1 MKSELRRRQP
11 KSLSCLSLFLL
22 LFIVNLAALAQTSPS
37 PLEPGAPGSDA
48 LPFLTELLERY
59 THGSSYHFEYT
70 EEHQSLSEFSRYWG
84 KALVTS
90 IVGPANHYRFELRG
104 EFGTAVQVSDGQ
116 TEWVYYGPLNQYVQQ
131 PASREGP
138 SEVMS
143 RATIGLGRLRQTESH
158 MKNFAY
164 VRGMVRTATFAADQT
179 IELAGRSVSCIVITT
194 EGEMPDARDPTTIRF
209 TFWVD
214 KQTKVIRKSA
224 QRSESELTAV
234 PGAHYTGL
242 DERLYQVAEVD
253 VANFP
258 EGTFGFAP
266 PPSAVLVKKFED
278 KQSQGLAKLLGKP
291 APVVTLKGS
300 ESEKG
305 TPLQSFLGKPVLL
318 DFWATWCMPCRES
331 LPALAKLYQE
341 NRAKGLVL
349 ISLDEDDD
357 NPQRAAELWAKSK
370 MAWPN
375 FHANKEI
382 LEKFPEHGI
391 PYFILLDPSGKVVL
405 SYAGWD
411 EDVLRKSVAA
421 FPSSPTFQSPTT
433 H

>member
-1 MKSELRRRQP
+1 LTA
-11 KSLSCLSLFLL
+11 LL
-22 LFIVNLAALAQTSPS
+22 A
-37 PLEPGAPGSDA
+37 
-48 LPFLTELLERY
+48 RY
-59 THGSSYHFEYT
+59 THASSYHFEYT

-90 IVGPANHYRFELRG
+90 IVGPSNHYRFELRG

-116 TEWVYYGPLNQYVQQ
+116 TEWIYYSALNQYVQQ
-131 PASREGP
+131 PAAREGP

-143 RATIGLGRLRQTESH
+143 RAAIGLGRLRQTESP
-158 MKNFAY
+158 MKNLAN
-164 VRGMVRTATFAADQT
+164 VRAMVRTATFVPDQT
-179 IELAGRSVSCIVITT
+179 VELAGNATSCIVITT

-209 TFWVD
+209 TFWID
-214 KQTKVIRKSA
+214 KKSKVIRKSA
-224 QRSESELTAV
+224 QRGETELTAV

-258 EGTFGFAP
+258 EGAFSFIP
-266 PPSAVLVKKFED
+266 PPSAALVKKFED
-278 KQSQGLAKLLGKP
+278 KQAQGLVELLGKP
-291 APVVTLKGS
+291 APAVTLKGS
-300 ESEKG
+300 GSEEVKL
-305 TPLQSFLGKPVLL
+305 LQSFVGKPVLL

-349 ISLDEDDD
+349 LSLDEDDD

-375 FHANKEI
+375 FHASKEI

-391 PYFILLDPSGKVVL
+391 PYFVLLDPSGKVVL
-405 SYAGWD
+405 SYAGSD
-411 EDVLRKSVAA
+411 EVVLRKAVTGLSD
-421 FPSSPTFQSPTT
+421 SSDPKSDNRKP
-433 H
+433 